1 MPLRPD
7 QRAMSLM
14 ADGRPLLDA
23 ALTQVPPHHRLWIAL
38 SGGMDSVCLLHL
50 AAEAIRHRSR
60 QHLPVPS
67 LHAVHVNHHLQAAAE
82 HFETSCR
89 TLCDALKV
97 PLHVVHV
104 TPQISGTGVEAAA
117 REARYEAFGQCLGPD
132 DVLWLAHHR
141 NDQAET
147 FMLRLLRGSGLTG
160 LGAMPARRRLGHG
173 WLQRPLLN
181 MPHSALIDLAREQQ
195 WQWVDDPSNDTEDFD
210 RNWLRH
216 RIIPEIE
223 TRWPQVVQTL
233 AHTSD
238 HLRESHQLLMQYA
251 VEELE
256 RLTSDPARLPV
267 QPLLTRDAS
276 RCALL
281 IRCALDQ
288 RQLPLPPRSKLNS
301 LISQLTMHESRC
313 AEVKWTGVL
322 ARIWKDHLYLL
333 AEQEIPVTRGEGGAT
348 NESDWYPHAVSV
360 LNKYVKGDQGNFV
373 IQPRR
378 GGEKLFYKGMH
389 RRVKT
394 LLQTYQIP
402 PWERKQLVFV
412 YTYDG
417 EVFSSSEPLRKEDTP
432 VTECSESAFHSSLQD
447 QKNTCL
453 VAVLSDSLCL
463 VADGYKAMFNPCS
476 GSIQGS
482 K

>member
-1 MPLRPD
+1 
-7 QRAMSLM
+7 MSLM
-14 ADGRPLLDA
+14 AGGRPLLDA
-23 ALTQVPPHHRLWIAL
+23 ALMQASPKHRLWIAL

-50 AAEAIRHRSR
+50 AVEAIHYRSR

-67 LHAVHVNHHLQAAAE
+67 LYAVHVNHHLQAAAE

-89 TLCDALKV
+89 TLCDALNV
-97 PLHVVHV
+97 PLRIIHV

-117 REARYEAFGQCLGPD
+117 RDARYEAFSQCLNNG

-147 FMLRLLRGSGLTG
+147 FMLRLLRGGGLTG

-181 MPHSALIDLAREQQ
+181 MPHSALVELACEQQ
-195 WQWVDDPSNDTEDFD
+195 WHWIDDPSNDTEDVD

-223 TRWPQVVQTL
+223 TRWPQVVRTL
-233 AHTSD
+233 VHTSD

-251 VEELE
+251 AEELE
-256 RLTSDPARLPV
+256 QLTSDPACLPV
-267 QPLLTRDAS
+267 QPLRVREAS

-288 RQLPLPPRSKLNS
+288 LQLPLPSRTQLNT
-301 LISQLTMHESRC
+301 LISQLDMNESRC
-313 AEVKWTGVL
+313 AEVKWAGVV
-322 ARIWKDHLYLL
+322 ARIWKGHLYLL
-333 AEQEIPVTRGEGGAT
+333 VAQDTSLAQAKGVSA
-348 NESDWYPHAVSV
+348 NVDNWYPHAVSV
-360 LNKYVKGDQGNFV
+360 VKKYVIADQAHFF

-394 LLQTYQIP
+394 LLQTHEIP
-402 PWERKQLVFV
+402 PWERAQLVFV
-412 YTYDG
+412 YSYA
-417 EVFSSSEPLRKEDTP
+417 DTMFLP
-432 VTECSESAFHSSLQD
+432 PGCLAEEGTSFPTCHEGAFDSTSRDEKSA
-447 QKNTCL
+447 CL

-463 VADGYKAMFNPCS
+463 VADGYTTMFKPCS
-476 GSIQGS
+476 DPVLGNE
-482 K
+482 